1 MQNIISIVGSTMG
14 LIMGLCFS
22 VIQNYGFSII
32 LFTLTSKIILL
43 PVSIWVHKNGLK
55 VVRMQPEINRL
66 HIKHYGDKDAIAE
79 GQAAIY
85 KREKY
90 NPLASL
96 IPLAIQ
102 IIILMGVIEVI
113 YHPLTYLLHLNVDCI
128 NAYLETGRNLFGID
142 PASSQAQLNLLN
154 LIGKGEGSV
163 LLAQV
168 PENWKDS
175 YSVLES
181 FSTQFVGVDLTWI
194 PSQMS
199 LIYLLIPLAAG
210 ASALFLALMQNKLN
224 PLQHEQNKG
233 MQWGTMA
240 LSVGISL
247 YLGYFVPA
255 GVALYWITSNL
266 LTIVQQILLN
276 TAIDPRKVVDYT
288 ALEESKNDLEKLKN
302 LGELGDAKEDKVL
315 KKREK
320 EDYKR
325 FFSIANKHLV
335 FYSESNGFY
344 KYFGPVL
351 DEIFKRSNVIV
362 HYVTSDPNDQIFELA
377 KQNKK
382 LKAYYIGP
390 RRLITLMMKMDADVV
405 VMTMS
410 DLENYHYKRSY
421 IRKDIRY
428 IYMFHYPLSTHMV
441 LHTGALDHYDEI
453 LCVGEFQIPEIRKSE
468 ELAGLPEKK
477 LEVCGYCQLDT
488 LYKAYMK
495 MEKQGKNE
503 KRVLIAPSWQDD
515 NILDSCLDDLLKSLL
530 GNGWQVKVRPHPEY
544 MKRYKPRMNSIMER
558 WKGYNGTDLSFETDF
573 TSNESI
579 YASDVVITDWSGTAT
594 EFSFIT
600 LRPCIFINTPPKIN
614 NPDYVKLNI
623 EPQELRLRNLIGIS
637 LDINEI
643 DKAGESVQ
651 RLLDHSTEWTEKIR
665 DIRNEL
671 MANFPDS
678 APVSAQAILNAVVE
692 QQETTN
698 NKKRKEEKQ

>member
-1 MQNIISIVGSTMG
+1 VAISAIGSILGTVMRF
-14 LIMGLCFS
+14 CYS
-22 VIQNYGFSII
+22 PVQNYGLAII
-32 LFTLTSKIILL
+32 LFTLISKVILL

-79 GQAAIY
+79 GQAALY
-85 KREKY
+85 KKEKY

-113 YHPLTYLLHLNVDCI
+113 YHPLTYLLHVDSVCI
-128 NAYLETGRNLFGID
+128 NAYLEAGKNLFGID

-154 LIGKGEGSV
+154 LIGRGEGST
-163 LLAQV
+163 LLVQV
-168 PENWKDS
+168 PEIWKDS

-181 FSTQFVGVDLTWI
+181 FSTLFAGVDLTWI

-199 LIYLLIPLAAG
+199 LIYLLIPLVTG

-233 MQWGTMA
+233 MQWGTLA
-240 LSVGISL
+240 FSVGISL

-266 LTIVQQILLN
+266 LTIVQQVFLN
-276 TAIDPRKVVDYT
+276 AAIDPRKVVDYA
-288 ALEESKNDLEKLKN
+288 ALEESKNELEKLKN
-302 LGELGDAKEDKVL
+302 LGESGDAKENKAL

-351 DEIFKRSNVIV
+351 DEIFKRSNVTI
-362 HYVTSDPNDQIFELA
+362 HYISSDPNDQIFKLA
-377 KQNKK
+377 EENKK

-468 ELAGLPEKK
+468 ELAGLPAKK
-477 LEVCGYCQLDT
+477 LQVCGYCQLDS
-488 LYKAYMK
+488 LYKAYMN
-495 MEKQGKNE
+495 MEKQENSE
-503 KRVLIAPSWQDD
+503 KRVLIAPSWQED
-515 NILDSCLDDLLKSLL
+515 NILDSCLDELLNSLL

-544 MKRYKPRMNSIMER
+544 MKRYKPRMDSIIDK
-558 WKGYNGTDLSFETDF
+558 WKDYNGTDLSFETDF

-600 LRPCIFINTPPKIN
+600 LRPCVFINTPPKIN
-614 NPDYVKLNI
+614 NPDYIKLNI

-643 DKAGESVQ
+643 GKAGESVE
-651 RLLDHSTEWTEKIR
+651 RLLDHSAEWTEKIR
-665 DIRNEL
+665 DIRDEL
-671 MANFPDS
+671 IANFPNS
-678 APVSAQAILNAVVE
+678 APVSAQVILNAVVE
-692 QQETTN
+692 QQEAT
-698 NKKRKEEKQ
+698 KE